1 MDSFEACFEWAVNE
15 LKEINAKVEELDGK
29 KREII
34 LELARRLEESG
45 MPKDMISEEISKRLD
60 PYISDRYV
68 QGCLKS
74 EYKNQKKSTRTLAN
88 TSSID
93 RKKVLVTVANTGEQ
107 RQNLPQPRDLVDAII
122 ADPQYSI
129 NKHTDDKIK
138 KLQEIVDGQRAR
150 IFELEQIENERIKQS
165 DIRSSTDESDTGET
179 TQVSNDLDS
188 RTAQPE
194 LKYEKLSRMQLL
206 EAIQQVQK
214 EVAHLRNTHS
224 LDRIT
229 IDELKAAL
237 TKTSFTPANQLPKTK
252 LEHIVLDLQ
261 TFGADLITM
270 IQRGKSTCIAHIDD
284 VGNVIDIN
292 DGNSSSSNV
301 EEGSGTIP
309 S

>member
-1 MDSFEACFEWAVNE
+1 MDSFEACFEWAINE

-60 PYISDRYV
+60 PYMSDRYI
-68 QGCLKS
+68 QGCLTH
-74 EYKNQKKSTRTLAN
+74 EYKNQKKSTRTMAN

-93 RKKVLVTVANTGEQ
+93 RKKVLVTVSNIGEQ
-107 RQNLPQPRDLVDAII
+107 RQRLPQPRNLVDAIV
-122 ADPQYSI
+122 AEPQYII
-129 NKHTDDKIK
+129 NKPTNDKIK
-138 KLQEIVDGQRAR
+138 ELQQIVDGQRER
-150 IFELEQIENERIKQS
+150 IFELEQLEKERIKQS
-165 DIRSSTDESDTGET
+165 DIESPTDQPDTGEP
-179 TQVSNDLDS
+179 TQVSSDINS
-188 RTAQPE
+188 RTSQPE
-194 LKYEKLSRMQLL
+194 IKYEKLSRIQLV

-261 TFGADLITM
+261 TFGANLIAM
-270 IQRGKSTCIAHIDD
+270 IQRGKSTCIAIIDD